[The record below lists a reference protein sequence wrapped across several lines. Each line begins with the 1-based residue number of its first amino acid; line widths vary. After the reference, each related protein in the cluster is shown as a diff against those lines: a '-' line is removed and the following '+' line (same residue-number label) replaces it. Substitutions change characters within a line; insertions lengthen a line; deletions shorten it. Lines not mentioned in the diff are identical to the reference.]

1 MTEESLPMEYSMTGF
16 SNSAATSRKMWMLS
30 ASSNCRW
37 LSFGATPAS
46 IVWTPK
52 LATPAPSSHCRIAQ

>member
-1 MTEESLPMEYSMTGF
+1 
-16 SNSAATSRKMWMLS
+16 MLS
-30 ASSNCRW
+30 ASNNCRW

-52 LATPAPSSHCRIAQ
+52 LATSAPSVPTVYRYFGPIKNRSPEFWQRL